1 MGHLDSKAL
10 IAVVSKAVA
19 SLLIPAGHLH
29 ESPQVDSHQGEGS
42 LWGGVGGEGRFPICH
57 HAGCFL
63 DNFIF

>member
-1 MGHLDSKAL
+1 MGHLDSEAL
-10 IAVVSKAVA
+10 VAVVAKAVA

-29 ESPQVDSHQGEGS
+29 GSPQVDRHHFGRG
-42 LWGGVGGEGRFPICH
+42 GRFPICH

>member
-29 ESPQVDSHQGEGS
+29 ESPQWTVIREKGHF
-42 LWGGVGGEGRFPICH
+42 GGGGGEGRFPICH